1 MDSLVDSRLS
11 IVDCNYCWVS
21 VCRRVKAMSNFVL
34 CQVNY
39 EDISQLERFDS
50 VYLDGNLTCKVY
62 ESFDNCINQV
72 NCFIFILVGCSDLAF
87 FLRPWRTT

>member
-1 MDSLVDSRLS
+1 
-11 IVDCNYCWVS
+11 
-21 VCRRVKAMSNFVL
+21 MSSGQGNVMYNFVL

-72 NCFIFILVGCSDLAF
+72 NCFIFILQGRAKK
-87 FLRPWRTT
+87 FLHV